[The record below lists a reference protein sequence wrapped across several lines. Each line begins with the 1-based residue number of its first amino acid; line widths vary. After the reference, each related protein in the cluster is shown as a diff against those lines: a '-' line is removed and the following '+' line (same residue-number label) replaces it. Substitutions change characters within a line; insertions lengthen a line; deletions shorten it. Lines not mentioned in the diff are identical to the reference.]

1 MYLKR
6 MPSLMNLW
14 LADTNV
20 TDSGLA
26 QLKGLANL
34 DQLNLRGT
42 KVTDAGVSELRK
54 LMPEL
59 KVTR

>member
-1 MYLKR
+1 M
-6 MPSLMNLW
+6 
-14 LADTNV
+14 
-20 TDSGLA
+20 
-26 QLKGLANL
+26 KGLPNL
-34 DQLNLRGT
+34 DQLNPRGT